1 MSKTYQSFRPE
12 LIYVFRI
19 NDILHSGSLKIG
31 KTTITD
37 DTPLN
42 AAPNSHLLNE
52 AAKARIQQYTKTA
65 GIEFELLYTEIAV
78 KHKDKEVF
86 CIDDKDV
93 HQVLL
98 RSGIK
103 RSDFTDNMGSE
114 WFDCDLETVKKAI
127 TAAKDKRTS
136 LLPNEI
142 SLGQSPI
149 VFRPEQKEAI
159 EKTVKKFQKSNQML
173 WNAKM
178 RFGKTLSALQVVK
191 QMGFKRTIILT
202 HRPVVDEG
210 WFEDFHKI
218 FYDTINF
225 QYGSKGKG
233 SDFLQMEN
241 ACALGQL
248 SYVYFASMQDLRGSE
263 LVGGKFDKN
272 NKVFSV
278 PWDCVI
284 VDEAHEGTQTQLGQ
298 NVLEALIK
306 PATKVLQLS
315 GTPFN
320 LFDDFTDDEIFTW
333 DYVMEQK
340 AKADWDATH
349 FGDPN
354 PYAGLPAMN
363 IYTFDLGKL
372 MSYYMDMDV
381 AFNFTEFF
389 RTNAKENFVHEKDV
403 RAFLDLLVKQDK
415 ESMFPFSNQE
425 FRDNFRHT
433 LWRVPGVRA
442 AKALSQ
448 LLQQHP
454 VFGHF
459 GIVNVAGEGD
469 EDAERGDA
477 LELVKKAIKSYDY
490 TITLSCG
497 KLTTG
502 VSVPEWTAVMMLS
515 GTFNTAAS
523 AYMQTIFRVQT
534 PATIDGQ
541 VKKNCYVFDFAP
553 DRTLK
558 VIAETAKVQ
567 ARAGKTTESDRKTLG
582 DFLNFCPV
590 IACEGTRMKDTI
602 TADRLFE
609 QLKKVYVE
617 RVVSSGFE
625 DKALYNEELLKLD
638 DIALKEF
645 AELKKIIGT
654 TKAMAKTSDIDINNQ
669 GLTNEQREE
678 LEKIEKKK
686 RQREPL
692 TEEEKEQLEALKKAK
707 DQRNAAISILR
718 GISIRMPLLI
728 YGAELK
734 GNIKEV
740 TLDNF
745 ADLIDD
751 LSWEEFMP
759 KGINK
764 ALFHSIRKYYDPD
777 IFLAAGKR
785 IRALAEATD
794 RMSVEQRI
802 AQIAAIFA
810 NFRNPDKETVLT
822 PWRVVNMHMA
832 DCLGGYCFYNKE
844 YNEQIEEPRS
854 VMHMGV
860 TEKVFRPDAKIL
872 EINSKSG
879 LYPLYVAYSIYRA
892 KAADSL
898 FAIDT
903 IEQQQKLW
911 DEVVKENIFVICK
924 TQMAKSITRRTLL
937 GFREGK
943 SNLHAFDDLLNQ
955 VQNKKEELISKITRP
970 HFWNYKTKQD
980 MLKFDAVV
988 GNPPYQETTLVNNR
1002 QNPLYHYFY
1011 DLAERLSPIY
1021 SLISPARFLFNAG
1034 LTPSEWN
1041 QKMLNDKHLEVVYY
1055 NNDATECF
1063 PNTAINGGIAIMMRN
1078 AMVAKQPI
1086 GVFIPDVK
1094 LRNIAS
1100 KFHLAE
1106 DDSMKAIVYGGRSDL
1121 KFNSTFLTAY
1131 PFSKQDRLKFIQKTR
1146 PTVLELG
1153 QNEEFELKS
1162 STLEALSYAFLDSV
1176 NNTTDYYRIRGVI
1189 GASRVW
1195 KYIPKKYMTPRY
1207 PDDNNINCYKV
1218 FLSEADGAAGQIGK
1232 PIPARII
1239 GRTEVGYPGE
1249 SATPTFISVGK
1260 FGTECEA
1267 INCSRY
1273 LNSKF
1278 ARCLIGILKIT
1289 QHISPSVWAYL
1300 PLQDFTANS
1309 DIDWSQSVEDI
1320 DKQLYRKYN
1329 LSPDEIAFIESMIK
1343 PM

>member
-1 MSKTYQSFRPE
+1 MGKAYNSFRPE

-31 KTTITD
+31 KTTISD
-37 DTPLN
+37 DTPLD
-42 AAPNSHLLNE
+42 AAPNSRTLNE
-52 AAKARIQQYTKTA
+52 AAKARIRQYTKTA
-65 GIEFELLYTEIAV
+65 GVAFELLYTEISIA
-78 KHKDKEVF
+78 HKNKEVF
-86 CIDDKDV
+86 CIDDKEV

-114 WFDCDLETVKKAI
+114 WFECDLETAKRAI
-127 TAAKDKRTS
+127 SAAKERRTS
-136 LLPNEI
+136 LLPHEI
-142 SLGQSPI
+142 TLGQSPI
-149 VFRPEQKEAI
+149 VFRPEQQNAI
-159 EKTVKKFQKSNQML
+159 DKTVRKFQKSNQML

-178 RFGKTLSALQVVK
+178 RFGKTLCALQVVR
-191 QMGFKRTIILT
+191 QMNFKRTIILT

-210 WFEDFHKI
+210 WFDDFKKI
-218 FYDTINF
+218 FYDARNY

-233 SDFLQMEN
+233 GDFKYMEN
-241 ACALGQL
+241 ACALGRVN
-248 SYVYFASMQDLRGSE
+248 YIYFASIQDLRGSE
-263 LVGGKFDKN
+263 QVGGKFDKN
-272 NKVFSV
+272 HKVFSIN
-278 PWDCVI
+278 WDCVI
-284 VDEAHEGTQTQLGQ
+284 VDEAHEGTQTLLGK

-306 PATKVLQLS
+306 KDTKVLQLS

-320 LFDDFTDDEIFTW
+320 LFDDFNEDEIFTW

-340 AKADWDATH
+340 AKAEWDDKY
-349 FGDPN
+349 FGDSN

-363 IYTFDLGKL
+363 IYTFDLGSL
-372 MSYYMDMDV
+372 MGHYMDMDV

-389 RTNAKENFVHEKDV
+389 RTNDHGHFVHEKDV
-403 RAFLDLLVKQDK
+403 RSFLDLLVKKDK
-415 ESMFPFSNQE
+415 ESMFPYSNEE
-425 FRDNFRHT
+425 FRENFRHT

-448 LLQQHP
+448 MLKQHTA
-454 VFGHF
+454 FGKF
-459 GIVNVAGEGD
+459 EIVNVAGDGD

-477 LELVKKAIKSYDY
+477 LEMVKEAIKKHDH

-515 GTFNTAAS
+515 GTFNTSAS

-567 ARAGKTTESDRKTLG
+567 ARAGKTTDNDRKTLG

-590 IACEGTRMKDTI
+590 ISCEGTQMRDKI

-609 QLKKVYVE
+609 QLKKIYVE

-638 DIALKEF
+638 DIALEEF
-645 AELKKIIGT
+645 AKLKKIIGA
-654 TKAMAKTSDIDINNQ
+654 TKAMAKSSDIDINNQ

-678 LEKIEKKK
+678 IEKIEKKK

-692 TEEEKEQLEALKKAK
+692 TEEEKEKLEALKKAK
-707 DQRNAAISILR
+707 EQRNNAISILR

-728 YGAELK
+728 YGAELT

-745 ADLIDD
+745 TDLIDD
-751 LSWEEFMP
+751 LSWTEFMP
-759 KGINK
+759 KGVDKEIFRN
-764 ALFHSIRKYYDPD
+764 IRKYYDPD

-802 AQIAAIFA
+802 SQIAAIFA

-822 PWRVVNMHMA
+822 PWRVVNMHIA

-844 YNEQIEEPRS
+844 YTEQIEEPRL
-854 VMHMGV
+854 VLHDDV
-860 TEKVFRPDAKIL
+860 TERVFHPDAKVL

-892 KAADSL
+892 KVKNSL
-898 FAIDT
+898 FEIEE
-903 IEQQQKLW
+903 IEQQQQLW
-911 DEVVKENIFVICK
+911 DEVIRENIFVICK

-943 SNLHAFDDLLNQ
+943 ANLHAFDDLLNQ
-955 VQNKKEELISKITRP
+955 VQNNKENLIKKITRP
-970 HFWNYKTKQD
+970 NFWNYKTNLS

-988 GNPPYQETTLVNNR
+988 GNPPYQEVIDVRRGLSSQVFPSFI
-1002 QNPLYHYFY
+1002 QLSILLNPEY
-1011 DLAERLSPIY
+1011 S
-1021 SLISPARFLFNAG
+1021 SLI
-1034 LTPSEWN
+1034 TPSRWFTAEAQDGSFIKLREFIQSN
-1041 QKMLNDKHLEVVYY
+1041 NHFRSIFNFVDSKELFSQVEIAGGVNYYLYQKNYHGLVSFSSMNNKQRTTKDRNLFENDLDIILSDYRMFDIIQKVKSQEEFRSLMNITTGRDAFGIIGKMDTVINMSSASPFDDSIELFCAHEIKRYITKDKVRKMESLIPKWKVFTSKGNGGAGTLNDCKAVAILGK
-1055 NNDATECF
+1055 AF
-1063 PNTAINGGIAIMMRN
+1063 IGAPNT
-1078 AMVAKQPI
+1078 VCT
-1086 GVFIPDVK
+1086 
-1094 LRNIAS
+1094 
-1100 KFHLAE
+1100 
-1106 DDSMKAIVYGGRSDL
+1106 DSL
-1121 KFNSTFLTAY
+1121 L
-1131 PFSKQDRLKFIQKTR
+1131 PFGAFDSKQ
-1146 PTVLELG
+1146 
-1153 QNEEFELKS
+1153 
-1162 STLEALSYAFLDSV
+1162 EALALQ
-1176 NNTTDYYRIRGVI
+1176 
-1189 GASRVW
+1189 
-1195 KYIPKKYMTPRY
+1195 KYMQT
-1207 PDDNNINCYKV
+1207 K
-1218 FLSEADGAAGQIGK
+1218 FL
-1232 PIPARII
+1232 RFM
-1239 GRTEVGYPGE
+1239 V
-1249 SATPTFISVGK
+1249 
-1260 FGTECEA
+1260 
-1267 INCSRY
+1267 
-1273 LNSKF
+1273 
-1278 ARCLIGILKIT
+1278 GILKTSQNLYQIVYRFVPI
-1289 QHISPSVWAYL
+1289 QN
-1300 PLQDFTANS
+1300 FTNKS
-1309 DIDWSQSVEDI
+1309 DIDWSKSVAEI
-1320 DKQLYRKYN
+1320 DQQLYSKYN
-1329 LSPDEIAFIESMIK
+1329 LTTDEIAFIESMIK

>member
-1 MSKTYQSFRPE
+1 MGKTYQSFRPE

-31 KTTITD
+31 KTTISD
-37 DTPLN
+37 DTPLD
-42 AAPNSHLLNE
+42 AAPNSRILNE
-52 AAKARIQQYTKTA
+52 AAKERIRQYTKTA
-65 GIEFELLYTEIAV
+65 GVEFELLYTEISIT
-78 KHKDKEVF
+78 HRNKEVF

-93 HQVLL
+93 HNVLL

-114 WFDCDLETVKKAI
+114 WFKCDLETAKRAI
-127 TAAKDKRTS
+127 AAAKEKRPS

-142 SLGQSPI
+142 TLGQSPI
-149 VFRPEQKEAI
+149 VFRPEQQDAI
-159 EKTVKKFQKSNQML
+159 DKTVRKFQKSNQML

-178 RFGKTLSALQVVK
+178 RFGKTLCALQVVK
-191 QMGFKRTIILT
+191 QMNFKRTIILT

-210 WFEDFHKI
+210 WFDDFKKI
-218 FYDTINF
+218 FYDTRNY

-233 SDFLQMEN
+233 SEFRSMEN
-241 ACALGQL
+241 ACALGRL
-248 SYVYFASMQDLRGSE
+248 NYIYFASMQDLRGSE

-272 NKVFSV
+272 NKVFSIQ
-278 PWDCVI
+278 WDCVI
-284 VDEAHEGTQTQLGQ
+284 VDEAHEGTQTLLGK
-298 NVLEALIK
+298 NVLDMLIK
-306 PATKVLQLS
+306 TNTKVLQLS

-320 LFDDFTDDEIFTW
+320 LFDDFNEGEIFTW

-340 AKADWDATH
+340 AKAEWDDKH

-363 IYTFDLGKL
+363 IYTFDLGNL
-372 MSYYMDMDV
+372 MSHYMDLDV

-389 RTNAKENFVHEKDV
+389 RTNDREDFVHEKDV
-403 RAFLDLLVKQDK
+403 KSFLDLLVKKDQ
-415 ESMFPFSNQE
+415 ESMFPYSNEE
-425 FRDNFRHT
+425 FRNNFRHT

-448 LLQQHP
+448 MLQHHS
-454 VFGHF
+454 VFSHF

-477 LELVKKAIKSYDY
+477 LEMVKDAIKRNNY

-502 VSVPEWTAVMMLS
+502 VSVPEWTAVLMLS

-534 PATIDGQ
+534 PAKIDGQ

-567 ARAGKTTESDRKTLG
+567 ARAGKTTDNDRKTLG
-582 DFLNFCPV
+582 EFLNFCPV
-590 IACEGTRMKDTI
+590 ISCEGTQMKDKI

-638 DIALKEF
+638 DLALEEF
-645 AELKKIIGT
+645 AKLKKIIGA
-654 TKAMAKTSDIDINNQ
+654 TKAMAKSSDIDINNQ

-678 LEKIEKKK
+678 IEKIEKKK

-692 TEEEKEQLEALKKAK
+692 TEEEKEKLEALKKAK
-707 DQRNAAISILR
+707 EQRNNAISILR

-728 YGAELK
+728 YGAELT

-751 LSWEEFMP
+751 LSWTEFMP
-759 KGINK
+759 KGVDKEIFKN
-764 ALFHSIRKYYDPD
+764 IRKYYDPD

-802 AQIAAIFA
+802 SQIASIFA

-822 PWRVVNMHMA
+822 PWRVVNMHLA
-832 DCLGGYCFYNKE
+832 DCLGGYCFYDKE
-844 YNEQIEEPRS
+844 YTEPIDEPRS
-854 VMHMGV
+854 VLHIDV
-860 TEKVFRPDAKIL
+860 TDRVFRPDAKVL

-892 KAADSL
+892 KASNSL
-898 FAIDT
+898 FEIET
-903 IEQQQKLW
+903 IEQQQQLW
-911 DEVVKENIFVICK
+911 DEVIRENIFVICK
-924 TQMAKSITRRTLL
+924 TQMAKSITSRTLL

-943 SNLHAFDDLLNQ
+943 ANLHAFDDLLNQ
-955 VQNKKEELISKITRP
+955 VQNNKENLIKKITRP
-970 HFWNYKTKQD
+970 GFWNYKTELN

-988 GNPPYQETTLVNNR
+988 GNPPYQLTG
-1002 QNPLYHYFY
+1002 
-1011 DLAERLSPIY
+1011 A
-1021 SLISPARFLFNAG
+1021 AG
-1034 LTPSEWN
+1034 G
-1041 QKMLNDKHLEVVYY
+1041 
-1055 NNDATECF
+1055 NNDAPIFQVFSKFANNIASHFASLILPSRWFAAGRENLLGEYRIYMLTCGNIQKLTVFEDAKNVF
-1063 PNTAINGGIAIMMRN
+1063 NNVEIKGGICYYLANKKYNGACDYTLIKDKSVENVNIDLSEFDILIREPKLSDIVRKVKRKANIDSCGFVDKIISNDTPFGIPSNPRTSTKTPFAVYTAKSSIHDVLLYHIENQKRKIEYVAIADIHKN
-1078 AMVAKQPI
+1078 VQDVDVPK
-1086 GVFIPDVK
+1086 VFIPGAGGAGNDPYVLGK
-1094 LRNIAS
+1094 PEIA
-1100 KFHLAE
+1100 
-1106 DDSMKAIVYGGRSDL
+1106 
-1121 KFNSTFLTAY
+1121 
-1131 PFSKQDRLKFIQKTR
+1131 
-1146 PTVLELG
+1146 PTHSVCSQSYLYAS
-1153 QNEEFELKS
+1153 FE
-1162 STLEALSYAFLDSV
+1162 
-1176 NNTTDYYRIRGVI
+1176 TDYE
-1189 GASRVW
+1189 ANNFC
-1195 KYIPKKYMTPRY
+1195 KYITTK
-1207 PDDNNINCYKV
+1207 
-1218 FLSEADGAAGQIGK
+1218 FL
-1232 PIPARII
+1232 RIL
-1239 GRTEVGYPGE
+1239 V
-1249 SATPTFISVGK
+1249 SAM
-1260 FGTECEA
+1260 
-1267 INCSRY
+1267 
-1273 LNSKF
+1273 
-1278 ARCLIGILKIT
+1278 KIT
-1289 QHISPSVWAYL
+1289 QSAPQRVYRFV
-1300 PLQDFTANS
+1300 PLQDFTGKS
-1309 DIDWSQSVEDI
+1309 DIDWSKSVAEI
-1320 DKQLYRKYN
+1320 DQQLYAKYH
-1329 LSPDEIAFIESMIK
+1329 LTEEEISFIESMIK